1 MSREIRGFG
10 GQRSP
15 KPVEKIEVTE
25 DKKKLRLALMLLFGA
40 LGIGLLTYAF
50 VSWLGAEEGWQIIET
65 NTSYGVTCGSDFTFQ
80 YYLGGSGVSATA
92 QKKQLVKLYSQAS
105 AKAHQLFHE
114 TETFDGVA
122 NVAYINSHPGEVI
135 EVEDAL
141 YQAFETILADGR
153 RNLYLGPVYDQYRN
167 FCSAQTGAEEFDPT
181 VNEEMND
188 YFLEIASFANDPEQ
202 IDLELLGEGKVRLTL
217 SPECQKYT
225 KVNEITNW
233 IDFYWTK
240 NAFIID
246 YLAETV
252 TMEGYTLGRISSVDG
267 FARMLSEND
276 TNRIALYDR
285 TGNVVKQVGTITAEG
300 AVSVVLLHDYPLG
313 TGDAFLYGEREDGSL
328 VSPYIDTADGQSR
341 CSTDT
346 MLFTSTGLDCG
357 EMVNRVIPV
366 FLAPEIET
374 DALMRLADEG
384 IRYAYWEEA
393 ALHSGDI
400 TCEFTTAD

>member
-300 AVSVVLLHDYPLG
+300 AVSVVLLHD
-313 TGDAFLYGEREDGSL
+313 
-328 VSPYIDTADGQSR
+328 
-341 CSTDT
+341 
-346 MLFTSTGLDCG
+346 
-357 EMVNRVIPV
+357 
-366 FLAPEIET
+366 
-374 DALMRLADEG
+374 
-384 IRYAYWEEA
+384 
-393 ALHSGDI
+393 
-400 TCEFTTAD
+400 

>member
-1 MSREIRGFG
+1 MSREVRGFG
-10 GQRSP
+10 GQHSP
-15 KPVEKIEVTE
+15 KPIEKIEVTE

-50 VSWLGAEEGWQIIET
+50 VSWLGAEEGWQTIET

-114 TETFDGVA
+114 TEIFDGVA
-122 NVAYINSHPGEVI
+122 NIAYINAHPGEEIV
-135 EVEDAL
+135 VEDGL
-141 YQAFETILADGR
+141 YRAFETYLADGR
-153 RNLYLGPVYDQYRN
+153 RNLYLGPIYDQHRN
-167 FCSAQTGAEEFDPT
+167 FCSAQTGAAEFDPRE
-181 VNEEMND
+181 NEELNA
-188 YFLEIASFANDPEQ
+188 YFQEIIGFAKDPAQ

-217 SPECQKYT
+217 SPECMQYSEE
-225 KVNEITNW
+225 NEITNW

-246 YLAETV
+246 YLAEIV

-276 TNRIALYDR
+276 SNQITLYDR
-285 TGNVVKQVGTITAEG
+285 MGNTVRPVGSLEAKG

-313 TGDAFLYGEREDGSL
+313 NGDVSYYGEREDGTL
-328 VSPYIDTADGQSR
+328 VSPYICVESGRDQCAS
-341 CSTDT
+341 DT
-346 MLFTSTGLDCG
+346 MLFSSKRFGCG
-357 EMVNRVIPV
+357 EIVNRVIPL
-366 FLAPEIET
+366 FLAPAVNA
-374 DALMRLADEG
+374 DAIDRLSEEG
-384 IRYAYWEEA
+384 IKILFYEDDMLYSNDTE
-393 ALHSGDI
+393 SI
-400 TCEFTTAD
+400 FTPAD